1 MPSLLSN
8 RLAQRVLR
16 PAFTLVEQRLER
28 ATNALQAD
36 LDALHHEVADLRRQS
51 YGLGLLLD
59 HAGRDGHRMPTATQ
73 LDSLVREVTTVT
85 GASGDHA
92 RRDLTVAYRTVVALE
107 ALGVG
112 RLAGSTSDVC
122 GKLATVPLLAPPNE
136 DVLEIGTQH
145 GLFATALLRMLHRA
159 GVEPRLTIVD
169 RLAGAADGAGT
180 ADGEEA
186 ADGAKVAVPVTVPV
200 PVLVSVPVR
209 EDVVRANLA
218 LCGSRSGAQAR
229 IERGASG
236 DPEVRAAV
244 SDRRYGVIVL
254 AGDASS
260 VQAVLADLECAEELA
275 AQRAVVVLDGHGD
288 DTRPAV
294 AEALGKHL
302 ANGSRLKLVGRVA
315 GTAFLRAD

>member
-73 LDSLVREVTTVT
+73 LDTLVREVTTVT

-180 ADGEEA
+180 ADGEGA
-186 ADGAKVAVPVTVPV
+186 ADGAKAAVPVTV

-229 IERGASG
+229 IERGSSG

-260 VQAVLADLECAEELA
+260 VQPVLADLECAEELA

>member
-8 RLAQRVLR
+8 RLAKRVLR

-28 ATNALQAD
+28 ATTALQAD

-59 HAGRDGHRMPTATQ
+59 HSGRDGHRMPTATQ
-73 LDSLVREVTTVT
+73 LDTLVREVTTAT
-85 GASGDHA
+85 GASADHA

-112 RLAGSTSDVC
+112 RIAGSTSDVC

-169 RLAGAADGAGT
+169 PLAG
-180 ADGEEA
+180 
-186 ADGAKVAVPVTVPV
+186 VAVPAGAP
-200 PVLVSVPVR
+200 VPVR

-229 IERGASG
+229 IQRGAFG

-244 SDRRYGVIVL
+244 SDVRYGVIVL
-254 AGDASS
+254 AGDPS
-260 VQAVLADLECAEELA
+260 VQGVLGDLERAEELA
-275 AQRAVVVLDGHGD
+275 AEGAVVILDGHGD
-288 DTRPAV
+288 DTRPGV
-294 AEALGKHL
+294 SEALGKRL
-302 ANGSRLKLVGRVA
+302 ANGSRLKLMGLVA
-315 GTAFLRAD
+315 GTAFLRAG

>member
-8 RLAQRVLR
+8 RLAKRVLR

-59 HAGRDGHRMPTATQ
+59 HAGRDAHRMPTATQ
-73 LDSLVREVTTVT
+73 LDTLVREVCTAT
-85 GASGDHA
+85 GASADHA

-112 RLAGSTSDVC
+112 RIAGSTSDVC

-136 DVLEIGTQH
+136 DVLEIGTRH

-159 GVEPRLTIVD
+159 GSEPRLTIVD
-169 RLAGAADGAGT
+169 PLAGT
-180 ADGEEA
+180 E
-186 ADGAKVAVPVTVPV
+186 P
-200 PVLVSVPVR
+200 LVR

-229 IERGASG
+229 IQQGASG
-236 DPEVRAAV
+236 EPEIRSAV
-244 SDRRYGVIVL
+244 ADRRYGVIVI
-254 AGDASS
+254 AGDPS
-260 VQAVLADLECAEELA
+260 VRTVLADLEWAEELA
-275 AQRAVVVLDGHGD
+275 TEGTVVALDGHAD
-288 DTRPAV
+288 DTRPGV
-294 AEALGKHL
+294 SEALAKHL
-302 ANGSRLKLVGRVA
+302 ANGSRLKLAGQVA
-315 GTAFLRAD
+315 GTAFLRAT